1 MVGGQGACCL
11 GMGVGVRGWGGGS
24 ECSWQAGATWALCLR
39 RRARQRPRARRLC
52 AVGPPTCAKAVST
65 VCTTLEEVQ
74 VMVGTAR
81 CASALVFRLVLM
93 YTT

>member
-1 MVGGQGACCL
+1 MAPRHLQQQGRGGEGSRDTRGEPAARWGAS
-11 GMGVGVRGWGGGS
+11 M
-24 ECSWQAGATWALCLR
+24 
-39 RRARQRPRARRLC
+39 QRLPPHSPAPAPTRTPTSDPRAC
-52 AVGPPTCAKAVST
+52 ANAVST

-74 VMVGTAR
+74 VMVGTVW